1 MHSKGRNETFENTQS
16 QLNVLREIK
25 EICLSLDAAFWL
37 RGGWAIDFLLGKVTR
52 THSDI
57 DLVTLIQHRTE
68 LERSLVSAGFQ
79 QIPVTEFQTDFL
91 KDGVDISFVF
101 VERSN
106 DGRIFAYSIPDWEWR
121 ADSFQSHPYQLQGIS
136 MNVLSPQM
144 LLEEKQVYEEGTGRK
159 PRPKDFQSMKIL
171 REIIDMLSLGKS
183 N

>member
-1 MHSKGRNETFENTQS
+1 MEIGNMNETFENTQS
-16 QLNVLREIK
+16 QLNILREIN
-25 EICLSLDAAFWL
+25 EICSSLDATFWL

-57 DLVTLIQHRTE
+57 DLVSLIHHRTD
-68 LERSLVSAGFQ
+68 LEKTLVEAGFQ

-106 DGRIFAYSIPDWEWR
+106 EGRIFAYSIPDWEWR
-121 ADSFQSHPYQLQGIS
+121 SDSLQTQKYQLHGIS
-136 MNVLSPQM
+136 VHVLSPQM

-159 PRPKDFQSMKIL
+159 PRPKDLESMKIL
-171 REIIDMLSLGKS
+171 SGIIDELS
-183 N
+183 

>member
-1 MHSKGRNETFENTQS
+1 MQSRNMNETFENTQS
-16 QLNVLREIK
+16 QLKILREIN
-25 EICLSLDAAFWL
+25 EICSSLDATFWL

-57 DLVTLIQHRTE
+57 DLVSLIQHRTD
-68 LERSLVSAGFQ
+68 LEKTLVEAGFQ

-106 DGRIFAYSIPDWEWR
+106 EGRIFAYSIPDWEWR
-121 ADSFQSHPYQLQGIS
+121 SDALQTQKYQLQGIS
-136 MNVLSPQM
+136 VHVLSPQM

-159 PRPKDFQSMKIL
+159 PRPKDLESMKIL
-171 REIIDMLSLGKS
+171 SGIIDELS
-183 N
+183 